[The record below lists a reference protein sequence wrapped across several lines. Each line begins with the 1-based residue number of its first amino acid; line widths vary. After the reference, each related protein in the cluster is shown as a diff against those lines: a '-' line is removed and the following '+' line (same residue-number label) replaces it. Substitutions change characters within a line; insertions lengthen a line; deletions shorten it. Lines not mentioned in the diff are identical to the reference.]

1 MAPPGAEQMALK
13 GWDPESYADEIRLL
27 MHVTDPDCLEP
38 RMVRPASKEC
48 IRSSGDNQFLD
59 IHGILNAD
67 YERAA
72 QDDPGF
78 AARLLP
84 RRQLTPLAGNTLVIV
99 DSSQQDRSPTDSKL
113 TAVRRDLVGKRNQPC
128 EQ

>member
-1 MAPPGAEQMALK
+1 MALK
-13 GWDPESYADEIRLL
+13 GWDPEGYADEIRLL
-27 MHVTDPDCLEP
+27 MDVTDPDYLEP

-48 IRSSGDNQFLD
+48 IRIPPTMGRFLD

-72 QDDPGF
+72 QDDPRF